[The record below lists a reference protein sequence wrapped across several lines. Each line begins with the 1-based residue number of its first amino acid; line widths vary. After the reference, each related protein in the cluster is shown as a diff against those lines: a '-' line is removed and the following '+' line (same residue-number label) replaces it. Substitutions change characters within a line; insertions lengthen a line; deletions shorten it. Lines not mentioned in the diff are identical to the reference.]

1 MRDIVM
7 GKLVDHT
14 IDDEYEDLSERL
26 FGEGNCFNSSEVR
39 KRMYGMRTI
48 IEAIERDGE
57 ATVCDEEQLSALEA
71 RRIELLKER
80 QKFFDQ
86 RNAFN
91 KLIRERS
98 RQEEL
103 NEILVEASGTGK
115 FILALPMSRATSS
128 RLTTTCWSASMIF
141 TMARMWTTIGIHT
154 TQMCAE
160 R

>member
-1 MRDIVM
+1 M

-57 ATVCDEEQLSALEA
+57 DAVCDEEQLSALET

-103 NEILVEASGTGK
+103 NEILVEAD
-115 FILALPMSRATSS
+115 R
-128 RLTTTCWSASMIF
+128 
-141 TMARMWTTIGIHT
+141 IGN
-154 TQMCAE
+154 
-160 R
+160 

>member
-1 MRDIVM
+1 MRNIVM

-39 KRMYGMRTI
+39 KRMYEMRTI

-57 ATVCDEEQLSALEA
+57 DAVCDEEQLSALET

-103 NEILVEASGTGK
+103 NEILVRQSGTETY
-115 FILALPMSRATSS
+115 LALPMSRATSS
-128 RLTTTCWSASMIF
+128 RPTMTCWSVSTTSI
-141 TMARMWTTIGIHT
+141 TVRMWTTIGIHT

>member
-1 MRDIVM
+1 MRNIVM

-57 ATVCDEEQLSALEA
+57 DAVCDEEQLSALET

-91 KLIRERS
+91 KLIRDRRNLTRFLW
-98 RQEEL
+98 RQ
-103 NEILVEASGTGK
+103 SGTETY
-115 FILALPMSRATSS
+115 LALPMSRATSS
-128 RLTTTCWSASMIF
+128 RPTMTCWSVSTTSI
-141 TMARMWTTIGIHT
+141 TVRMWTTIGIHT

>member
-57 ATVCDEEQLSALEA
+57 AAVFDEEQLSALEA

-103 NEILVEASGTGK
+103 NEILVEAVRNGNLPR
-115 FILALPMSRATSS
+115 LAYEPCHIESS
-128 RLTTTCWSASMIF
+128 NNDLLVSLND
-141 TMARMWTTIGIHT
+141 IH
-154 TQMCAE
+154 
-160 R
+160 

>member
-1 MRDIVM
+1 M

-57 ATVCDEEQLSALEA
+57 GAVCDEEQLSALEA
-71 RRIELLKER
+71 RRSELLKER

-91 KLIRERS
+91 
-98 RQEEL
+98 
-103 NEILVEASGTGK
+103 
-115 FILALPMSRATSS
+115 
-128 RLTTTCWSASMIF
+128 
-141 TMARMWTTIGIHT
+141 
-154 TQMCAE
+154 
-160 R
+160 